1 MNTPSQ
7 SSPRVKVTYSRKQKR
22 RRDMSKDAETRL
34 AQDSDSSQTENE
46 EPVAKSGSAKSS
58 PTISKKLSDMRPP
71 DSVVPVASRSTPA
84 AKRPRADAENAS
96 VKSSKGHIRNKSSVA
111 SLKNIQLS
119 DSATP
124 PSSAKKPASSRGHK
138 PMSSISQQ
146 QPAPSESD
154 FDDGASIADSVISV
168 NRVRRSEHER
178 IEYFKNQPECGSL
191 EPNRVKC
198 LRCQKYVALG
208 KRTTYNV
215 RPWEKH
221 RATCDLK
228 PAVEHRASP
237 DGADAIASA
246 ESVSPHRTS
255 HESEEE
261 RKSILFA
268 DPNVQEVEPNR
279 VLCKK
284 CNSWIRLSG
293 SNYDPGNWK
302 SHNRSCGVPVP
313 SSKVATAERKLKLV
327 NDNRVESFGVNH
339 VICGTCNVTVALKDD
354 MDYNL
359 TQWDEHKA
367 GCPEP
372 GSKEESDKSSS
383 IPFPTQGAKPPESI
397 GSTSTVVSPEESA
410 SKGVKRRLDDSE
422 ADLPQDDPDARP
434 QNRPRTDA
442 YVAPDKE
449 PGVLGW
455 FMMPFKSFV
464 RGFKESLNKDASMS
478 TS

>member
-1 MNTPSQ
+1 M
-7 SSPRVKVTYSRKQKR
+7 
-22 RRDMSKDAETRL
+22 
-34 AQDSDSSQTENE
+34 
-46 EPVAKSGSAKSS
+46 
-58 PTISKKLSDMRPP
+58 KKLQPP
-71 DSVVPVASRSTPA
+71 DNVVPVASRYVHCARFRLILTSDQTPLISSTPA
-84 AKRPRADAENAS
+84 AKRPRADADNAS

-138 PMSSISQQ
+138 PM

-228 PAVEHRASP
+228 PAVECVLSSP

-246 ESVSPHRTS
+246 ETVSPHRTS
-255 HESEEE
+255 HETEEE

-284 CNSWIRLSG
+284 CNSWIRLNG

-302 SHNRSCGVPVP
+302 SHNKSCGVPVP

-372 GSKEESDKSSS
+372 GS